1 MDYSDER
8 VVIRSSP
15 DPFRSANTA
24 VAALSLKALHP
35 LAGPV
40 VGLSAGA
47 TVAIL
52 LPGALGSA
60 LGLLAGGAGLM
71 AAMYLAEQRGLA
83 RHEQALAGLGEV
95 KVRLATNAIKLSA
108 LSQRVEQMPM
118 RDTDAAP
125 ARAAIHELTAEVGLL
140 GDLIHQVATTLAD
153 HEVALARMPEK
164 AAARIQPAGMFDA
177 LSSFEADEAPEVFVD
192 PEAARRARS
201 ERLNEERAV
210 AAREAA
216 EEAEAERAALI
227 SSALTEGRLEVHL
240 QPVVSLPQRRTRGYE
255 ALARLRLD
263 ENTLLLP
270 HEFIDTVEARGF
282 GPTLDALVLTRA
294 LAIARHLASKEGGIF
309 VSCNFSSATWS
320 SARTLATLTRILDKY
335 REHTSHLVIEM
346 PQAVFRDLDPT
357 SLGLLGSMS
366 ANGVRFALD
375 QLTDLRFDPHSLSD
389 RGVRFVKAPAA
400 LLQDFAEGHIVSD
413 IAAGDLAAM
422 LARASITLVAENVED
437 NPTAA
442 DMIELGVAM
451 GQGRIFS
458 PPRPV
463 KPDVFAEPASASAM
477 APAMAVAPVQAPAAA
492 PRPVPVP
499 VPDLEQENELEPA
512 MPSRTASATGAVLAR
527 VFGLTQPANAAV
539 APSEENRTPVRVPF
553 RTVLRRASA

>member
-1 MDYSDER
+1 M
-8 VVIRSSP
+8 
-15 DPFRSANTA
+15 
-24 VAALSLKALHP
+24 AALSLKALHP

-52 LPGALGSA
+52 LPGALGAA

-153 HEVALARMPEK
+153 HEVALARLPEK
-164 AAARIQPAGMFDA
+164 AAGRIPSAGMFDA
-177 LSSFEADEAPEVFVD
+177 LPYDSDGAPEVFLD
-192 PEAARRARS
+192 PEAARRARA
-201 ERLNEERAV
+201 ERLNEERAL

-320 SARTLATLTRILDKY
+320 SARALATLTRILDKY

-375 QLTDLRFDPHSLSD
+375 QLCDLRFDPRSLSD

-400 LLQDFAEGHIVSD
+400 LLQDHAEGHLTSD

-422 LARASITLVAENVED
+422 LARVSITLVAENVED

-451 GQGRIFS
+451 GQGRVFS

-463 KPDVFAEPASASAM
+463 KPEVFAEPAPASA
-477 APAMAVAPVQAPAAA
+477 PTPAAA
-492 PRPVPVP
+492 AAATPTPAALQPVPVP
-499 VPDLEQENELEPA
+499 APEQENEPESELPSPA
-512 MPSRTASATGAVLAR
+512 ASATGAVLAR
-527 VFGLTQPANAAV
+527 VFGLTPPPHAPAV
-539 APSEENRTPVRVPF
+539 PPPEDNRPPARLPF
-553 RTVLRRASA
+553 RAVLRRASA